1 MSRFFFWKTLG
12 AWGGHG
18 PPKTLPSYAPG
29 FKNPTCLFNLGCGGP
44 VTRGK
49 PCKPSL
55 SPSELHKN
63 LGSLIT
69 KRKKKKKKNLIT
81 KMKNTRVLNFF
92 FFFCKI

>member
-69 KRKKKKKKNLIT
+69 KRKKKKKNLIT